1 MTAKSVSIDAGRDLL
16 LVSQQNQ
23 HTADGRSFSLSVSFT
38 GGVPTGAS
46 IGGAVRGI
54 KNVSSMF
61 CNSAAVQGCPEQVSA
76 PWMANLRESGVARGN
91 YCRRL
96 VVGAKILSNPLCKTT
111 GRLVLEGP
119 QRRGQELPVAVHL

>member
-46 IGGAVRGI
+46 IGGSLSKARRTYTDTPTTI
-54 KNVSSMF
+54 
-61 CNSAAVQGCPEQVSA
+61 
-76 PWMANLRESGVARGN
+76 VADDELDVYVGN
-91 YCRRL
+91 PP
-96 VVGAKILSNPLCKTT
+96 GN
-111 GRLVLEGP
+111 
-119 QRRGQELPVAVHL
+119 